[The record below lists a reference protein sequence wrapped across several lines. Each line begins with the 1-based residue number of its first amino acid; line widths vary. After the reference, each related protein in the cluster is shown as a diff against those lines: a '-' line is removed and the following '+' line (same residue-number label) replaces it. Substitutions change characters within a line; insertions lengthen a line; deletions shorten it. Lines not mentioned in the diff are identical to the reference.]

1 MSSSISSSRKRLLC
15 AAWIGS
21 LALCVWL
28 AGLALSFATAKLDYS
43 EPKLLE
49 SLTFQNKPLDIVFLG
64 NSLTLEGV
72 SPQTIDSKLGTSSYN
87 FALGGASLLE
97 SEFQLRHYLANNPPP
112 KLVALGVYLD
122 ASEIYTGIS
131 PTLYYELS
139 PALRTLYWSESQTL
153 EQQGFD
159 RSFVILNRLP
169 AYRYRAV
176 IDLIIK
182 WLVTREDTRPR
193 FVLGQAQAA
202 FSRAAIDPGLPRRA
216 AFPLNELQSFLAF
229 CREQSIRVLV
239 FEPPIYP
246 GEREL
251 ISNRP
256 EILEQVTR
264 LIAAAPSA
272 SFVSFADLGA
282 TYDRG
287 DWVNLDHLNVRGAA
301 KFSDRLAAALLK

>member
-1 MSSSISSSRKRLLC
+1 LLC
-15 AAWIGS
+15 ASWIGS

-28 AGLALSFATAKLDYS
+28 AGLALSFATQRLDYS

-49 SLTFQNKPLDIVFLG
+49 SLDFHGRRLDIAFLG

-97 SEFQLRHYLANNPPP
+97 SEFQLRYFLANNPAP

-122 ASEIYTGIS
+122 APERYTGIS
-131 PTLYYELS
+131 PALYYSLS
-139 PALRTLYWSESQTL
+139 PELRALYWSESQTL

-159 RSFVILNRLP
+159 RSFVLFNRLA
-169 AYRYRAV
+169 AYRYRGV
-176 IDLIIK
+176 IDLIVK

-202 FSRAAIDPGLPRRA
+202 FSRAAIDVGTPRRA
-216 AFPLNELQSFLAF
+216 AFPLNELQSFLAL
-229 CREQSIRVLV
+229 CKERSIRVLV

-251 ISNRP
+251 ISNRAG
-256 EILEQVTR
+256 IVEQVAR
-264 LIAAAPSA
+264 AAAASPGA
-272 SFVSFADLGA
+272 SFVSFADLGTA
-282 TYDRG
+282 YNHD
-287 DWVNLDHLNVRGAA
+287 DWVNLDHLNVRGAE
-301 KFSDRLAAALLK
+301 KFSARFAGTLAPLLR